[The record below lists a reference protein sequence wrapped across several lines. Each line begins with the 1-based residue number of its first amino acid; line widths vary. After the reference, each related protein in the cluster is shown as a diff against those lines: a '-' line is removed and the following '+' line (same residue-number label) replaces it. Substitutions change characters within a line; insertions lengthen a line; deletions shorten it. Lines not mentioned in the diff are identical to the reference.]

1 MSDNVKKKP
10 NAIRQAV
17 TLLLALA
24 IFALA
29 AVVIYPK
36 LQQRTQGPVRLDVV
50 NGTGGS
56 MIDTVVSLRVP
67 ANQNVGGI
75 ESLLPSGAVI
85 TVYDGLGPAQVESI
99 SFTAGVDGEAVT
111 HAVDRALDPGGVMV
125 LRITADGITVDVTD
139 APAETPDS

>member
-1 MSDNVKKKP
+1 MSDHVKKKP

-50 NGTGGS
+50 NGTGAS
-56 MIDTVVSLRVP
+56 LVDLQVALRVP
-67 ANQNVGGI
+67 AGESVGEINSVI
-75 ESLLPSGAVI
+75 ESGRLQTI
-85 TVYDGLGPAQVESI
+85 YEGLGPVGIDSVEYVFGADS
-99 SFTAGVDGEAVT
+99 VLQT
-111 HAVDRALDPGGVMV
+111 HELDYTIEPGGVVV
-125 LRITADGITVDVTD
+125 LRITADGVEIDAAEIVDES
-139 APAETPDS
+139 P